1 MSKKELFLKIK
12 SKKDNRLT
20 NILEAL
26 TVKSSTERCDGV
38 GKTVT
43 IKDVAQVV
51 RVSKTII
58 SRYINGNYGKMST
71 ETKSKIQKAI
81 IRIDKLNY

>member
-1 MSKKELFLKIK
+1 M
-12 SKKDNRLT
+12 
-20 NILEAL
+20 EAL
-26 TVKSSTERCDGV
+26 TAKSSTERCDVV

-51 RVSKTII
+51 GVSKTII

-71 ETKSKIQKAI
+71 ETKSKI
-81 IRIDKLNY
+81 

>member
-1 MSKKELFLKIK
+1 M
-12 SKKDNRLT
+12 T
-20 NILEAL
+20 NVLEAL
-26 TVKSSTERCDGV
+26 TTKPSTERCDVV

-51 RVSKTII
+51 GVSKTII

-71 ETKSKIQKAI
+71 ETKSKI
-81 IRIDKLNY
+81 